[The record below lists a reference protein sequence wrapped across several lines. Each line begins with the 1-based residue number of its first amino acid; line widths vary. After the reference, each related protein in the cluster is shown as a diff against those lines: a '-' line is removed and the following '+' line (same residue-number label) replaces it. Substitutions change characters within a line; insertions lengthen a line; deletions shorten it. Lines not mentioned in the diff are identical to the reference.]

1 MILHQGNKSIEF
13 TIVNY
18 QYPERKSTEEGF
30 DYDANWLIC
39 EVKYLDADRNETYK
53 DACILTDE
61 LADMAEEFSK
71 ILDGTEDG
79 YSSDFMEP
87 CLKVTAARA
96 NEKIVMTFQFVYD
109 TTGGLWLDRK
119 ITTLLS
125 KEEATEVVHELR
137 KLMRK
142 YQVR

>member
-1 MILHQGNKSIEF
+1 MILHQENKSIEF
-13 TIVNY
+13 TIVDY
-18 QYPERKSTEEGF
+18 QYPERKSSEEGF

-39 EVKYLDADRNETYK
+39 EVRYSDADRNEIYK

-61 LADMAEEFSK
+61 LADMAEKFSK
-71 ILDGTEDG
+71 MLDGAEDR
-79 YSSDFMEP
+79 YISDFMEP
-87 CLKVTAARA
+87 YLKIAAARA

-137 KLMRK
+137 EVMRK